1 MRRGFLPLYFVVEF
15 KFLSDYA
22 ANAQLDAFSDTG
34 LNDDEEFEGLSIAA
48 RRAAEAKMARRDRLE
63 RGGRTGA
70 RAAARSRA
78 PRFLDSD
85 DAEMDDDENG
95 LLSGMKRRARRN
107 YDERRDLDDMEGIED
122 VRVSF

>member
-1 MRRGFLPLYFVVEF
+1 M
-15 KFLSDYA
+15 
-22 ANAQLDAFSDTG
+22 
-34 LNDDEEFEGLSIAA
+34 NDDEEFEGLSIAA
-48 RRAAEAKMARRDRLE
+48 RRAADAKMARRDRLE

-122 VRVSF
+122 VCVSFESIDLPQKLTYTLGDSSGTTQRY